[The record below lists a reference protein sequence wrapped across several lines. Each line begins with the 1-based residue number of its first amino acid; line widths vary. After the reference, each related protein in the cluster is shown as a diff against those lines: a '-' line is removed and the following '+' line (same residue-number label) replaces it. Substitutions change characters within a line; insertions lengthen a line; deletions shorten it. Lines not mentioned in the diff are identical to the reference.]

1 MNDLTDQQAW
11 LLKMIQKG
19 RLTSTTPYCTATSI
33 DPDLCHLRDEKL
45 AYWTNHTGKYH
56 ISRAG
61 LAALHDYD
69 SKKQESAR

>member
-19 RLTSTTPYCTATSI
+19 RLTSTTPYYTATSI

-45 AYWTNHTGKYH
+45 AYWTQHTGKYQ
-56 ISRAG
+56 ISREGIAT
-61 LAALHDYD
+61 LHNYYP
-69 SKKQESAR
+69 KKQESAQ